1 MARKGLFYL
10 TYSNFEYII
19 IYQQQRITMS
29 EVMKT
34 EKIKKEIP
42 TKEYT
47 ASEKAKIL
55 DKLITARVG
64 LLLRHP
70 FFGNLATR
78 MKLIDASDWCPTLA
92 TDGRNFYYNNDF
104 VYKLK
109 PKEAEF
115 GFAHEVL
122 HNVFD
127 HMGRRDHRDPV
138 ISNIAADY
146 AANQILKDEGIG
158 EVPSWIKIYQD
169 NKYRGQSYEQIYE
182 ELESKATKI
191 DLSTLGELL
200 DEHLDG
206 EGDDDSKD
214 GDNEGNGKGP
224 PRLTADEKKK
234 IRDEIKEAMVAAAQA
249 AGAGRVPA
257 GVQRLIQTFTEPKM
271 DWRQMLRMNIQSIIK
286 SNFSF
291 SRPNRKSQH
300 CGAVLPGLM
309 NEETIDVAV
318 AIDMSGSISDKMAND
333 FISEVKGIM
342 DEYVDFK
349 LDLWCFDTEV
359 YGYQQFTSDN
369 ADEIMEY
376 KCKGGGGTDF
386 DVNYSFMKDN
396 DINPKR
402 FIMFTDGYP
411 CGSWG
416 DEDYCESLFIVHG
429 NDKIISPFGQTA
441 HYK

>member
-1 MARKGLFYL
+1 
-10 TYSNFEYII
+10 
-19 IYQQQRITMS
+19 
-29 EVMKT
+29 MKT
-34 EKIKKEIP
+34 EEVKKP
-42 TKEYT
+42 VSTKEYT
-47 ASEKAKIL
+47 QAEKNKIVE
-55 DKLITARVG
+55 KLITARVG

-78 MKLIDASDWCPTLA
+78 LKMIDASDWCATLA
-92 TDGRNFYYNNDF
+92 TDGRNFYYNNEF
-104 VYKLK
+104 VDKLK

-127 HMGRRDHRDPV
+127 HMGRRENRDPAL
-138 ISNIAADY
+138 SNIAADY
-146 AANQILKDEGIG
+146 AANQILIDEKIG
-158 EVPSWIKIYQD
+158 QVPSFIKIFQD
-169 NKYRGQSYEQIYE
+169 NKYRGKSYEEIYAE
-182 ELESKATKI
+182 IEKKAIKI

-200 DEHLDG
+200 DEHLDDGSDGGGDG
-206 EGDDDSKD
+206 EEVD
-214 GDNEGNGKGP
+214 GSGKGRP
-224 PRLTADEKKK
+224 KLTAEERKQ
-234 IRDEIKEAMVAAAQA
+234 IRDEIKEAMVAASQA

-257 GVQRLIQTFTEPKM
+257 GVARMINDFTEPKM
-271 DWRQMLRMNIQSIIK
+271 DWRQMLRMNIQSIFK

-300 CGAVLPGLM
+300 CGAILPGMM
-309 NEETIDVAV
+309 NEETIDVSV
-318 AIDMSGSISDKMAND
+318 AIDMSGSISDKQAKD

-342 DEYVDFK
+342 DEYGDFK

-359 YGYQQFTSDN
+359 YGYKQFTSDN

-376 KCKGGGGTDF
+376 ECKGGGGTDF
-386 DVNYSFMKDN
+386 DANYNFMKEEG
-396 DINPKR
+396 IEPKR

-416 DEDYCESLFIVHG
+416 DEHYCESLFIIHG
-429 NDKIISPFGQTA
+429 NETIIAPFGQTA